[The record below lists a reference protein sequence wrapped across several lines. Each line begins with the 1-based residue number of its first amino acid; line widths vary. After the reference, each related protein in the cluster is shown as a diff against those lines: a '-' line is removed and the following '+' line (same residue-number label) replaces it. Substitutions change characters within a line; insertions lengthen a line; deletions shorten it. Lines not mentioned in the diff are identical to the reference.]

1 MFTRAIVRKPCEN
14 LMEGITTADLG
25 KPDYDL
31 ALKQHANYVKALEK
45 CGLEVVVLDAD
56 NRYPDSVFVEDTA
69 VVTGHCAIITNPGA
83 PSRKGEEIEI
93 REALKEFYSDIETI
107 KAPGT
112 LEGGDVMRVENHFFI
127 GLSKR
132 TNEEGARQLIQYL
145 KKYGYTGSTIPVREV
160 LHLKTGVVYLGDN
173 NILAAGEF
181 IDCPDFED
189 FNVIAVDDDESYSVN
204 CIRINRY
211 VIVPE
216 GFEKTKA
223 LVERAGYKTL
233 EVGMSEFRKLDGG
246 LTCLSLRF

>member
-14 LMEGITTADLG
+14 LVEGITTSDLG
-25 KPDYDL
+25 KPDYNL
-31 ALKQHANYVKALEK
+31 ALEQHNGYVKTLEK
-45 CGLEVVVLDAD
+45 CGLEVVILDSD

-69 VVTGHCAIITNPGA
+69 IVTENCAIITNPGA
-83 PSRKGEEIEI
+83 LSRKGEEIEI
-93 REALKEFYSDIETI
+93 REVLKELFSNIETI

-132 TNEEGARQLIQYL
+132 TNEEGAKQLIQYS
-145 KKYGYTGSTIPVREV
+145 KKYGYTGSTIPVKNV
-160 LHLKTGVVYLGDN
+160 LHLKTGVVYPGDN

-181 IDCPDFED
+181 IDCLDFKD
-189 FNVIAVDDDESYSVN
+189 FNVIKVDNDESYAVN
-204 CIRINRY
+204 CIRANQY

-223 LVERAGYKTL
+223 SVEKAGYKTL
-233 EVGMSEFRKLDGG
+233 EVSMSEFRKLDGG